1 MRDQGTA
8 SSRFALTL
16 PNRLV
21 VVILCAG
28 FLLLDL
34 FSLATIHA
42 GSSTVGG
49 KVADTLGWK
58 ERHSSYSPWIS
69 VVIAHTPDG
78 PIVALGPQ
86 VPFVDSMDPPILHP
100 STSFTLWPPKSSAGF
115 WAPTRE
121 SPARGMYNKFTGTF
135 NIQILPPVELQEP
148 IRAFIASTYDPWKL
162 AKYDELIATGGV
174 GTTPILTGYIHNVIS
189 LAVAIT
195 MLVRTGSLAL
205 HFMRFTYG

>member
-1 MRDQGTA
+1 
-8 SSRFALTL
+8 
-16 PNRLV
+16 
-21 VVILCAG
+21 
-28 FLLLDL
+28 
-34 FSLATIHA
+34 
-42 GSSTVGG
+42 
-49 KVADTLGWK
+49 
-58 ERHSSYSPWIS
+58 
-69 VVIAHTPDG
+69 
-78 PIVALGPQ
+78 
-86 VPFVDSMDPPILHP
+86 
-100 STSFTLWPPKSSAGF
+100 
-115 WAPTRE
+115 
-121 SPARGMYNKFTGTF
+121 MYNKFTGTF